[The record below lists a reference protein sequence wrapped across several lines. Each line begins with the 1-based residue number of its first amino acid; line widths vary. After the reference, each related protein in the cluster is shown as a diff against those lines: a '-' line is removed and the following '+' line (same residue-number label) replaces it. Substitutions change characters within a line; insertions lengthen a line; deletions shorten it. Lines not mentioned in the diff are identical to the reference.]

1 MGKQFITDEVDD
13 RYTARVTN
21 AGKIKTEDGASL
33 FRYLT
38 SAQSKTSGQIVASG
52 SAFLKSVIIGQYPFS
67 AATLTL
73 FNTASDNASGTE
85 GLTAWGTSGD
95 HVIGKI
101 TFEEGAATAAACALT
116 YVLTQKTPIVVPF
129 NVYCSSGIMA
139 GISLSGA
146 LGSAYL
152 GCLKG
157 VTITYQT

>member
-38 SAQSKTSGQIVASG
+38 SAQTVLSGQIVASG
-52 SAFLKSVIIGQYPFS
+52 AAFLKSVIIGQYPFS

-101 TFEEGAATAAACALT
+101 TFEVGAASAVACGISNLLSSK
-116 YVLTQKTPIVVPF
+116 VPMVVPF

-139 GISLSGA
+139 AISLSGA

-152 GCLKG
+152 GTIKG
-157 VTITYQT
+157 VTVTYQT